1 VSRLPVHQ
9 LKTNAKE
16 IKLEEGQKVY
26 HLPDWNRLSHPE
38 RLAVLR
44 QIAMMRGRDPRI
56 AKLVV
61 SILKKAKAR
70 PRQYKDQAAAL
81 LKWVQ
86 SPKNIYY
93 VNEPGERLGDPIYTI
108 QAGHGDC
115 DDQILVLTCFFE
127 SINLPWRL
135 VLSGRDSRT
144 GNKVRYIEGAPV
156 PSNVTWTHI
165 YAMVGDK
172 PFNPDHWYF
181 CEPTVEGVPL
191 GWDVIDGDHRYL
203 PEMARKGKSKPMIVG
218 APPAPLG
225 HRPPGLP
232 AVPNRSPAYLSGAL
246 SASVGSAVAGAV
258 EDTGVLDW
266 KKIAT
271 AVVTGVAVSVTT
283 QLILDWVRGQGM
295 WKDQSPG
302 HLKVLAPFAR
312 VAKESRLSAFG
323 GK

>member
-1 VSRLPVHQ
+1 MSRLPVHQ

-61 SILKKAKAR
+61 SILKKARAR

-86 SPKNIYY
+86 DPKNIYY

-108 QAGHGDC
+108 QVGHGDC

-135 VLSGRDSRT
+135 VLSGRDART
-144 GNKVRYIEGAPV
+144 GNKVRYIEGAAV
-156 PSNVTWTHI
+156 PPHVTWTHI

-172 PFNPDHWYF
+172 PFSPDHWYF

-203 PEMARKGKSKPMIVG
+203 PEMTRRNSKPMIAG

-225 HRPPGLP
+225 HRPASLP
-232 AVPNRSPAYLSGAL
+232 PPEHRSPAYLSGAVG
-246 SASVGSAVAGAV
+246 ASVGAALAETV
-258 EDTGVLDW
+258 EQEGKLDW
-266 KKIAT
+266 NKIST
-271 AVVTGVAVSVTT
+271 AILTGVAVSVST
-283 QLILDWVRGQGM
+283 QLILDWVRGTGM
-295 WKDQSPG
+295 WEDKGPITRRVSSTFSS
-302 HLKVLAPFAR
+302 LAA
-312 VAKESRLSAFG
+312 ESSLSAMNR
-323 GK
+323 